1 MSTACQRQ
9 LTSSTFPGMGLSMG
23 CVSGRYMVKLTVK
36 GISGLLKSGKRGYA
50 GDGGNLYFKF
60 SADGKGSWIFRYKWQ
75 GKSRDMGLG
84 SYPDTS
90 LAEAR
95 ASALA
100 ERLKLKSGADPL
112 SEREAAREAHRA
124 VERAAEAKR
133 HSFKS
138 LALEYHRA
146 HSGKHSEKWR
156 NGWVRKMEKYAFPL
170 IGDLTAAAVGVEH
183 VQNILNP
190 LWGEKTR
197 TADEVRGQIEQVLDA
212 AKARGLR
219 VGENPARWRGNL
231 EHLLSRDAK
240 KAARK
245 REHFAAMKWSELPV
259 LMAKL
264 RKEDTLPSFAA
275 QLLILTGA
283 RAHMARFASW
293 GEFNFESKNW
303 VLSAERMKARKAFAI
318 PLSEQVID
326 MLAKIP
332 RVEGSPFL
340 FPGRGKSGVMHAN
353 AVRTLLHGM
362 KHADITRHGFRSTF
376 RDWAAENTDYPREVC
391 EMALAHD
398 ERDQTEGAYS
408 RTDFLEKRRPLMQ
421 EWADYS
427 TTTLATQ
434 QNSAEQMQRSPV

>member
-1 MSTACQRQ
+1 
-9 LTSSTFPGMGLSMG
+9 MGLRMG
-23 CVSGRYMVKLTVK
+23 CSFGGDMVKLTVK
-36 GISGLLKSGKRGYA
+36 GIAGLLKSGKRGYA
-50 GDGGNLYFKF
+50 GDGGNLYFKY
-60 SADGKGSWIFRYKWQ
+60 SADGKGSWIFRYKWN

-84 SYPDTS
+84 AYPDIS
-90 LAEAR
+90 LSDAR
-95 ASALA
+95 TDALGA
-100 ERLKLKSGADPL
+100 RRMLNSGVDPL
-112 SEREAAREAHRA
+112 SDREAAREAQRA
-124 VERAAEAKR
+124 LELAAEAKR

-138 LALEYHRA
+138 LALEYHQA

-156 NGWVRKMEKYAFPL
+156 KGWVRKMEKYAFPS
-170 IGDLTAAAVGVEH
+170 IGDLPAEAVDVGH
-183 VQNILNP
+183 VQKILNP
-190 LWGEKTR
+190 IWGEKTR

-245 REHFAAMKWSELPV
+245 RQHFTALKWAELPG
-259 LMAKL
+259 LMANL
-264 RKEDTLPSFAA
+264 RGNETLASFAA

-283 RAHMARFASW
+283 RAHMVRFARW
-293 GEFNFESKNW
+293 EEFDFDSKIW
-303 VLSAERMKARKAFAI
+303 LLSAERMKARKAFVI
-318 PLSEQVID
+318 PLAEQVIGI
-326 MLAKIP
+326 LAKIP

-353 AVRTLLHGM
+353 AVRNLLHGLGR
-362 KHADITRHGFRSTF
+362 ADITRHGFRSTF
-376 RDWAAENTDYPREVC
+376 RDWAAENTEHTREVC

-421 EWADYS
+421 EWADYA
-427 TTTLATQ
+427 LASNVTD
-434 QNSAEQMQRSPV
+434 

>member
-1 MSTACQRQ
+1 MG
-9 LTSSTFPGMGLSMG
+9 LGMGCG
-23 CVSGRYMVKLTVK
+23 FGGDMVKLTVK
-36 GISGLLKSGKRGYA
+36 GIAGLLKSGKRGYA
-50 GDGGNLYFKF
+50 GDGGNLYFKYGI
-60 SADGKGSWIFRYKWQ
+60 DGKGSWIFRYKRN

-84 SYPDTS
+84 AYPDIS
-90 LAEAR
+90 LSDAR
-95 ASALA
+95 ADALSARQMLNA
-100 ERLKLKSGADPL
+100 GIDPL
-112 SEREAAREAHRA
+112 MEREAAREAHRV
-124 VERAAEAKR
+124 VERAAEARR

-138 LALEYHRA
+138 LALEYHQA

-156 NGWVRKMEKYAFPL
+156 KGWVRKMEKYAFPF
-170 IGDLTAAAVGVEH
+170 IGDLYTESIDVEH
-183 VQNILNP
+183 LQRLLIP
-190 LWGEKTR
+190 IWSEKNR

-245 REHFAAMKWSELPV
+245 RQHFAAMKWSELPL

-264 RKEDTLPSFAA
+264 RVDDTLASFAA
-275 QLLILTGA
+275 RLLILTGA
-283 RAHMARFASW
+283 RAHMVRFARW
-293 GEFNFESKNW
+293 DEFDFDSSIW
-303 VLSAERMKARKAFAI
+303 VLSAERMKARKAFVI
-318 PLSEQVID
+318 PLSQQVMS
-326 MLAKIP
+326 MLKEIP

-353 AVRTLLHGM
+353 AVRALLHGM
-362 KHADITRHGFRSTF
+362 KHSDVTRHGFRSTF
-376 RDWAAENTDYPREVC
+376 RDWAAENTDHPREIC

-421 EWADYS
+421 EWANY
-427 TTTLATQ
+427 ATG
-434 QNSAEQMQRSPV
+434 

>member
-1 MSTACQRQ
+1 
-9 LTSSTFPGMGLSMG
+9 
-23 CVSGRYMVKLTVK
+23 MVKLTVK
-36 GISGLLKSGKRGYA
+36 GIAGLLKSGKRGYA
-50 GDGGNLYFKF
+50 GDGGNLYFKYNV
-60 SADGKGSWIFRYKWQ
+60 DGKGSWIFRYKWN

-84 SYPDTS
+84 SYPDIS
-90 LAEAR
+90 LPDARAKALEAR
-95 ASALA
+95 RVLN
-100 ERLKLKSGADPL
+100 SGADPL
-112 SEREAAREAHRA
+112 SEREVVREAHRA

-133 HSFKS
+133 HSFRS
-138 LALEYHRA
+138 LAIEYHQA

-156 NGWVRKMEKYAFPL
+156 KGWVRKMEKYVFPL
-170 IGDLTAAAVGVEH
+170 IGDFPAEAVEVDH
-183 VQNILNP
+183 VQKILNP
-190 LWGEKTR
+190 IWVEKTR

-219 VGENPARWRGNL
+219 AGENPARWRGNL

-264 RKEDTLPSFAA
+264 RKDDTLPSFAA

-283 RAHMARFASW
+283 RAHMARFACW
-293 GEFNFESKNW
+293 EEFDFESKTW

-318 PLSEQVID
+318 PLSEQVLGV
-326 MLAKIP
+326 LAKIP
-332 RVEGSPFL
+332 RIEGSTFL

-376 RDWAAENTDYPREVC
+376 RDWASETTSYPREVC

-421 EWADYS
+421 DWAEHAS
-427 TTTLATQ
+427 SEKTVETEMSSLAD
-434 QNSAEQMQRSPV
+434 AIASPTSLL

>member
-1 MSTACQRQ
+1 
-9 LTSSTFPGMGLSMG
+9 MGLSMG
-23 CVSGRYMVKLTVK
+23 WVFGGYMVELTVK
-36 GISGLLKSGKRGYA
+36 GIAGLLKSGKRGYA
-50 GDGGNLYFKF
+50 GDGGNLYFKY
-60 SADGKGSWIFRYKWQ
+60 SVDGKGSWIFRYKWN

-84 SYPDTS
+84 SYPDIS
-90 LAEAR
+90 LPDARANALEAR
-95 ASALA
+95 RVLNA
-100 ERLKLKSGADPL
+100 GADPL

-138 LALEYHRA
+138 LALEYHQA

-156 NGWVRKMEKYAFPL
+156 KGWVRKMEKYAFPS
-170 IGDLTAAAVGVEH
+170 IGDLPAEAIAVEH
-183 VQNILNP
+183 VQGLLSPI
-190 LWGEKTR
+190 WSEKTR

-245 REHFAAMKWSELPV
+245 RQHFAAMKWSELPG
-259 LMAKL
+259 LMANL
-264 RKEDTLPSFAA
+264 RGCETLASFAA
-275 QLLILTGA
+275 RLLILTGA
-283 RAHMARFASW
+283 RAHMVRFARW
-293 GEFNFESKNW
+293 EEFDFDSKIW
-303 VLSAERMKARKAFAI
+303 MLSAERMKARKAFVI
-318 PLSEQVID
+318 PLSKQVISI
-326 MLAKIP
+326 LAEIP
-332 RVEGSPFL
+332 RVEASPFL

-353 AVRTLLHGM
+353 AVRALMHGLG
-362 KHADITRHGFRSTF
+362 HDGITRHGFRSTF
-376 RDWAAENTDYPREVC
+376 RDWAAENTNHAREVC

-421 EWADYS
+421 EWADFA
-427 TTTLATQ
+427 LV
-434 QNSAEQMQRSPV
+434 EQPVEA

>member
-1 MSTACQRQ
+1 
-9 LTSSTFPGMGLSMG
+9 
-23 CVSGRYMVKLTVK
+23 
-36 GISGLLKSGKRGYA
+36 
-50 GDGGNLYFKF
+50 
-60 SADGKGSWIFRYKWQ
+60 
-75 GKSRDMGLG
+75 
-84 SYPDTS
+84 
-90 LAEAR
+90 
-95 ASALA
+95 
-100 ERLKLKSGADPL
+100 
-112 SEREAAREAHRA
+112 
-124 VERAAEAKR
+124 
-133 HSFKS
+133 
-138 LALEYHRA
+138 
-146 HSGKHSEKWR
+146 
-156 NGWVRKMEKYAFPL
+156 MENYAFPL

-197 TADEVRGQIEQVLDA
+197 TADGVRGQIEQVLDA

-240 KAARK
+240 KAVRK

-275 QLLILTGA
+275 QLLILTDV
-283 RAHMARFASW
+283 RAHMARFACW

-353 AVRTLLHGM
+353 AVRTLLHEM
-362 KHADITRHGFRSTF
+362 KHADITLHGFRSTF

-398 ERDQTEGAYS
+398 ERDQSEGSYS

>member
-1 MSTACQRQ
+1 
-9 LTSSTFPGMGLSMG
+9 MGLSMG
-23 CVSGRYMVKLTVK
+23 CVSGGYMVKLTVK
-36 GISGLLKSGKRGYA
+36 GIAGLLKSGKRGYA
-50 GDGGNLYFKF
+50 GDGGNLYFKY

-90 LAEAR
+90 LVEAR
-95 ASALA
+95 AGALA
-100 ERLKLKSGADPL
+100 ERLKLKSGADPI
-112 SEREAAREAHRA
+112 SEREAAREARRA

-138 LALEYHRA
+138 LALEYHQA

-156 NGWVRKMEKYAFPL
+156 KGWVRKMEKYVFPL
-170 IGDLTAAAVGVEH
+170 IGDLPAEAVEIGH
-183 VQNILNP
+183 VQKILNP
-190 LWGEKTR
+190 IWGEKTR
-197 TADEVRGQIEQVLDA
+197 TADEVRGQVEQVLDA

-219 VGENPARWRGNL
+219 AGENPARWRGNL

-245 REHFAAMKWSELPV
+245 RQHFAAMKWSELPV

-264 RKEDTLPSFAA
+264 QKNETLPSFAA

-283 RAHMARFASW
+283 RAHMARFARW
-293 GEFNFESKNW
+293 DEFDLDNKTW

-318 PLSEQVID
+318 PLSKQVIGV
-326 MLAKIP
+326 LNEIP
-332 RVEGSPFL
+332 QVEGSPFI

-362 KHADITRHGFRSTF
+362 EHADITRHGFRSTF
-376 RDWAAENTDYPREVC
+376 RDWAAEKTDYPREVC

-408 RTDFLEKRRPLMQ
+408 RTDFLEKRRGLMQ
-421 EWADYS
+421 EWADYAS
-427 TTTLATQ
+427 TPASTDQQALAK
-434 QNSAEQMQRSPV
+434 

>member
-1 MSTACQRQ
+1 
-9 LTSSTFPGMGLSMG
+9 
-23 CVSGRYMVKLTVK
+23 MVKLTIK
-36 GISGLLKSGKRGYA
+36 GIAGLLKSGKRGYA
-50 GDGGNLYFKF
+50 GDGGNLYFKY
-60 SADGKGSWIFRYKWQ
+60 SADGKGSWIFRYKWN

-84 SYPDTS
+84 AYPDIGLS
-90 LAEAR
+90 DAR
-95 ASALA
+95 TDAL
-100 ERLKLKSGADPL
+100 GARRMLNAGVDPL
-112 SEREAAREAHRA
+112 SEREAAREAQRA
-124 VERAAEAKR
+124 LELAAEAKR

-138 LALEYHRA
+138 LALEYHQA
-146 HSGKHSEKWR
+146 HSSKHSEKWR

-170 IGDLTAAAVGVEH
+170 IGDLPAESVDVGH
-183 VQNILNP
+183 VQKILNP

-219 VGENPARWRGNL
+219 EGENPARWRGNL

-240 KAARK
+240 KAARQ
-245 REHFAAMKWSELPV
+245 RQHFAAMKWSELPV
-259 LMAKL
+259 LMANL
-264 RKEDTLPSFAA
+264 RKDDTLPSFAA

-283 RAHMARFASW
+283 RAHMVRFARW
-293 GEFNFESKNW
+293 EEFDFDSRTW

-318 PLSEQVID
+318 PLSNQVID
-326 MLAKIP
+326 ILAKIP
-332 RVEGSPFL
+332 RIEGSTFL

-353 AVRTLLHGM
+353 AVRNLLHQM

-376 RDWAAENTDYPREVC
+376 RDWASESTSYPREVC

-421 EWADYS
+421 DWAEHAS
-427 TTTLATQ
+427 SEQTVEMEKPILGGTLA
-434 QNSAEQMQRSPV
+434 SPPTIL